1 MADLLWAVALF
12 LLVVTGIAA
21 SCVALAVRAV
31 FRANRV
37 SRRHK
42 SAAPITWLVSLGGP
56 ARLHRRL
63 RRAVATAELAANAV
77 APAALPLRDV
87 AAELTSRA
95 IAADQ
100 WLVTARALH
109 PEAQRFRMTELAH
122 EVREIE
128 VSAARLHGLAF
139 EWRRSIDNAV
149 ASLPAP
155 DLHQRLDAVEAA
167 LRELPNSRVANPA
180 RLRG

>member
-1 MADLLWAVALF
+1 M
-12 LLVVTGIAA
+12 LVVAGITAA
-21 SCVALAVRAV
+21 CVALAVRAV
-31 FRANRV
+31 CRANRV

-42 SAAPITWLVSLGGP
+42 SAAPLTWLVSLGAL

-63 RRAVATAELAANAV
+63 RRAVATAELAVTAV

-95 IAADQ
+95 VAADH
-100 WLVTARALH
+100 WLVTARTLH
-109 PEAQRFRMTELAH
+109 PVAQRGRVAQLAR
-122 EVREIE
+122 EVRDIE
-128 VSAARLHGLAF
+128 MSAARLHGLAF
-139 EWRRSIDNAV
+139 EWRRSVDNAV
-149 ASLPAP
+149 APLPPP

-167 LRELPNSRVANPA
+167 LRELPQWPVGSPA